1 MMEIQ
6 RMTREQAILVMQ
18 ALYAFLKTEI
28 HPDANQD
35 PWVFKMMDTLDDLS
49 VTGLQAMFEVSD
61 DYAEEARK
69 EAA

>member
-6 RMTREQAILVMQ
+6 RMTRDQAILVMQ